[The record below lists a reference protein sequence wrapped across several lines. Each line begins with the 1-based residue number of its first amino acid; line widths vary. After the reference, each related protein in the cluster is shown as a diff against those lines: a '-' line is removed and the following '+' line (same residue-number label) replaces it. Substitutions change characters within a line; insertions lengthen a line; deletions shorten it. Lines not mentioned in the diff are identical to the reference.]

1 MSSPQHQLRGMTPPS
16 ALRPNNRASS
26 PQNLS
31 ETFPN
36 KRGSVVTIALPSA
49 KVLEEKNDDDVL
61 TDDDDTP
68 RTKKTSLNE
77 NNEANKDDMKDIL
90 ENNYEENKANDKT
103 DDDENENDKKTKED
117 DEEKNIINDRTI
129 EDQIDDKSQLNIV
142 DTNMIMKEKSILN
155 SNEFAVPPGSPPG
168 SREVPKRSHLITPPP
183 SSFSDDNLKSS
194 DQLTTNPPKSSESIS
209 PTNQI
214 NRSSQIRSHVVVPSV
229 PFLPPQPSS
238 MSFDIDLGP
247 SRGTNPATQSPL
259 NFADLDA
266 VLPMSTRSLA
276 SSVDSRFEELTS
288 EAQKRMVDDI
298 VSYDSFEHTPL
309 QPATVA
315 SSESRNPSTSSLR
328 EWQFGHSTL
337 KGASF
342 KPTSL
347 SPKHGGAHASRR
359 GYQRRDVGTDIWSP
373 QQQLQHHSYKSG
385 QSRSSSGG
393 VSEVFEDTT
402 KPLHLQ
408 NQFQGWK
415 LTGDGK
421 SSQIVT
427 PSNTSKAPSTM
438 ERDSKFTNSSYSML
452 SASKSPSHGVVR
464 PPPRGVDKIRND
476 EASRRA
482 IRRMRAGRVGSHNP
496 LKWQGLESHQ
506 RQLQCCDAAHITTMI
521 SKIDN
526 IEKSHQNKSNSVTS
540 QAGRRSLYTS
550 QVAEPKKLNI
560 LNNEI
565 KKDKDGDLNEP
576 YLMHLLSKKK
586 NKETYPSPPT
596 RTSPTGKYLVS
607 SELDLDLSSLYQS
620 TNIQEEEGG
629 SMLSHQILQS
639 NDDLMLTQQPESP
652 HVGGLTPS
660 HDLFEG
666 EQRSPTA

>member
-1 MSSPQHQLRGMTPPS
+1 MESLPDQSHDQGDLIWAGSVGFTLPIPRPAPTPSIKSYYHETNVGRPQRTQTELNVNYFGANDGEIGILKYKTPFSKTATDPSSNFALSHHGTYVYDNSNNSSQNMSSPQHQLRGMTPPS

-259 NFADLDA
+259 
-266 VLPMSTRSLA
+266 
-276 SSVDSRFEELTS
+276 
-288 EAQKRMVDDI
+288 K
-298 VSYDSFEHTPL
+298 
-309 QPATVA
+309 
-315 SSESRNPSTSSLR
+315 
-328 EWQFGHSTL
+328 
-337 KGASF
+337 
-342 KPTSL
+342 
-347 SPKHGGAHASRR
+347 
-359 GYQRRDVGTDIWSP
+359 
-373 QQQLQHHSYKSG
+373 
-385 QSRSSSGG
+385 
-393 VSEVFEDTT
+393 
-402 KPLHLQ
+402 
-408 NQFQGWK
+408 
-415 LTGDGK
+415 
-421 SSQIVT
+421 
-427 PSNTSKAPSTM
+427 
-438 ERDSKFTNSSYSML
+438 
-452 SASKSPSHGVVR
+452 
-464 PPPRGVDKIRND
+464 
-476 EASRRA
+476 
-482 IRRMRAGRVGSHNP
+482 
-496 LKWQGLESHQ
+496 
-506 RQLQCCDAAHITTMI
+506 
-521 SKIDN
+521 
-526 IEKSHQNKSNSVTS
+526 
-540 QAGRRSLYTS
+540 
-550 QVAEPKKLNI
+550 
-560 LNNEI
+560 
-565 KKDKDGDLNEP
+565 
-576 YLMHLLSKKK
+576 
-586 NKETYPSPPT
+586 
-596 RTSPTGKYLVS
+596 
-607 SELDLDLSSLYQS
+607 
-620 TNIQEEEGG
+620 
-629 SMLSHQILQS
+629 
-639 NDDLMLTQQPESP
+639 
-652 HVGGLTPS
+652 
-660 HDLFEG
+660 
-666 EQRSPTA
+666 